1 MSVNK
6 TMHTE
11 QRSVACRCRVIVSVE
26 LNRFAWPGGFV
37 EWSASRKCLRYTGEA
52 TASENR
58 KLLGVVSHFDLEMKS
73 SQRAERRQSPDS
85 TPQRSRRAKDRRINV
100 LPLAVRAGDNACAC
114 TKPAPRAK
122 SGDVEYNLR
131 SVKPFVPIDS
141 TLPEFQRSSPMSS
154 YGDNLNILR
163 RAFPQPVSDQEHDAW
178 FVFSVLRALDRVD
191 AMKSQRPI
199 LGEPK
204 EINFAAAVEARV
216 PEAMSTVELVSRD
229 LVDHLA
235 GMFIWGHPRAQVNV
249 INPPCIPGI
258 LGTLLPAIYNPNL
271 CSEEAS
277 RGVALAEAEVVSM
290 TAELMGYDPSESGGV
305 FTFGGTGTLLY
316 AIRLGIEKALPG
328 TMQTGMSGDL
338 PVVVCSDQA
347 HYAVKTAASWL
358 GLGLNNVIP
367 IPTAPNNEIR
377 ICLLESELRR
387 LLKEGR
393 RIACIVATM
402 GTTDAFGLDSLEQI
416 HQIRDDLVR
425 EFSLDYV
432 PHLHAD
438 AVIGWAW
445 SVFRDYDFSQNA
457 LEFPDRTLRALAGT
471 NRRMRHL
478 HLADSIGVDYHKT
491 GFAPYISSAFFVKHG
506 VDLHRLSRDQ
516 STTPYLFQ
524 SGEYNPGRFTLE
536 TSRSGSGPMAALGCI
551 AVARKNRTAHLARSS
566 GDDGRDAA
574 QSSVSSAVNQRD
586 ERGEFRSS
594 DAVSRLPR

>member
-1 MSVNK
+1 MS
-6 TMHTE
+6 HY
-11 QRSVACRCRVIVSVE
+11 
-26 LNRFAWPGGFV
+26 L
-37 EWSASRKCLRYTGEA
+37 
-52 TASENR
+52 
-58 KLLGVVSHFDLEMKS
+58 
-73 SQRAERRQSPDS
+73 
-85 TPQRSRRAKDRRINV
+85 
-100 LPLAVRAGDNACAC
+100 
-114 TKPAPRAK
+114 
-122 SGDVEYNLR
+122 
-131 SVKPFVPIDS
+131 
-141 TLPEFQRSSPMSS
+141 
-154 YGDNLNILR
+154 DNLNILR

-204 EINFAAAVEARV
+204 LIDFAAAVEARI
-216 PEAMSTVELVSRD
+216 PEAMSSVELVSRD

-290 TAELMGYDPSESGGV
+290 TAELMGYDPRKSGGV

-316 AIRLGIEKALPG
+316 AIRLGIEKTIPG
-328 TMQTGMSGDL
+328 SMQAGMQGDL
-338 PVVVCSDQA
+338 PVIVCSDQA
-347 HYAVKTAASWL
+347 HYAAKTAASWL
-358 GLGLNNVIP
+358 GLGLNNVIV
-367 IPTAPNNEIR
+367 IPTASNNEIR
-377 ICLLESELRR
+377 TCLLESELRR

-393 RIACIVATM
+393 RVACVVATM

-445 SVFRDYDFSQNA
+445 SVFRDYDFGLNS

-471 NRRMRHL
+471 NRIMRYL
-478 HLADSIGVDYHKT
+478 PLADSIGVDYHKT
-491 GFAPYISSAFFVKHG
+491 GFAPYVSSAFFVKDAN
-506 VDLHRLSRDQ
+506 DLQCLSRDPR
-516 STTPYLFQ
+516 TTPYLFQ

-536 TSRSGSGPMAALGCI
+536 TSRSGSGPMAALGALQLLGKTGLRTLLGHLVTMAETLRNRLSAQPAI
-551 AVARKNRTAHLARSS
+551 SVMNSENFGPVTLFRVYPDNVDTFEFPKLEQTDARYASQLAEYNEYNRKLFKIIHAEAMSGDGVVLSMTDRFRETDYGQPVVALKSYIMSPFSDQQYVQAVIDSIERARKQIPSFPS
-566 GDDGRDAA
+566 IPRD
-574 QSSVSSAVNQRD
+574 
-586 ERGEFRSS
+586 
-594 DAVSRLPR
+594 RLRPDT

>member
-1 MSVNK
+1 M
-6 TMHTE
+6 THY
-11 QRSVACRCRVIVSVE
+11 R
-26 LNRFAWPGGFV
+26 
-37 EWSASRKCLRYTGEA
+37 
-52 TASENR
+52 
-58 KLLGVVSHFDLEMKS
+58 
-73 SQRAERRQSPDS
+73 
-85 TPQRSRRAKDRRINV
+85 
-100 LPLAVRAGDNACAC
+100 
-114 TKPAPRAK
+114 
-122 SGDVEYNLR
+122 
-131 SVKPFVPIDS
+131 
-141 TLPEFQRSSPMSS
+141 
-154 YGDNLNILR
+154 DNLSVLR

-199 LGEPK
+199 LGEPR
-204 EINFAAAVEARV
+204 EINFATATEARV

-271 CSEEAS
+271 CNEEAS

-290 TAELMGYDPSESGGV
+290 TAALMGYDPGKSSGV

-328 TMQTGMSGDL
+328 TMQTGMKGDV

-347 HYAVKTAASWL
+347 HYAASTAASWL
-358 GLGLNNVIP
+358 GLGLNNVVK

-377 ICLLESELRR
+377 TCLLETELRR

-393 RIACIVATM
+393 RIACIIATM
-402 GTTDAFGLDSLEQI
+402 GTTDAFGLDSLEQV
-416 HQIRDDLVR
+416 HEIRDNLVR

-432 PHLHAD
+432 PQLHAD

-445 SVFRDYDFSQNA
+445 SVFRDYDFSQNS

-491 GFAPYISSAFFVKHG
+491 GFAPYISSAFFVKDAR
-506 VDLHRLSRDQ
+506 DLQCLSRDQ
-516 STTPYLFQ
+516 ATTPYLFQ

-536 TSRSGSGPMAALGCI
+536 TSRSGSGPMAALG
-551 AVARKNRTAHLARSS
+551 ALQLLGKAGLRTLLGHLVTMAETLRNRLR
-566 GDDGRDAA
+566 A
-574 QSSVSSAVNQRD
+574 QSSISVMNPDNFGPVTLFRVYPDDVDTFEFPKLEQTNADYAPQLHRYNEYNRRIFQVIHAD
-586 ERGEFRSS
+586 ALRGEGVVLSMTDRFRETDYGQPVVALKSYIMSPFS
-594 DAVSRLPR
+594 DQQYVQAVIDSIERARKQVE

>member
-1 MSVNK
+1 MTK
-6 TMHTE
+6 YQDH
-11 QRSVACRCRVIVSVE
+11 
-26 LNRFAWPGGFV
+26 LNV
-37 EWSASRKCLRYTGEA
+37 
-52 TASENR
+52 
-58 KLLGVVSHFDLEMKS
+58 
-73 SQRAERRQSPDS
+73 
-85 TPQRSRRAKDRRINV
+85 
-100 LPLAVRAGDNACAC
+100 
-114 TKPAPRAK
+114 
-122 SGDVEYNLR
+122 
-131 SVKPFVPIDS
+131 
-141 TLPEFQRSSPMSS
+141 
-154 YGDNLNILR
+154 LR

-204 EINFAAAVEARV
+204 EINFAAARDARV
-216 PEAMSTVELVSRD
+216 PEAISTVELVARN

-277 RGVALAEAEVVSM
+277 RGIALAEAEVISM
-290 TAELMGYDPSESGGV
+290 TAELMGYDPELASGV

-316 AIRLGIEKALPG
+316 AIRMGIERALPG
-328 TMQTGMSGDL
+328 TMQNGMSGQL
-338 PVVVCSDQA
+338 PVIICSDQA
-347 HYAVKTAASWL
+347 HYAVQTAASWL
-358 GLGLNNVIP
+358 GLGLNNVVI

-377 ICLLESELRR
+377 TCLLETELRR

-416 HQIRDDLVR
+416 HQIREDLVR

-432 PHLHAD
+432 PLLHAD

-445 SVFRDYDFSQNA
+445 SVFRDYDFTQNA

-471 NRRMRHL
+471 NRRIRQL

-491 GFAPYISSAFFVKHG
+491 GFAPYISSAVFVQ
-506 VDLHRLSRDQ
+506 DARELQRLARDQ
-516 STTPYLFQ
+516 ATTPYLFQ

-536 TSRSGSGPMAALGCI
+536 TSRSGSGPMAALGALQLLGKTGLRTLLGHLVTMAETLRNRLRAQPFI
-551 AVARKNRTAHLARSS
+551 SVMNPENFGPVTLFRVYPDEVDTFEFPKLEQSNANSAPQLHKYNDYNRRVFQIVHAEALRGDGVVLSMTDRFRETDYGQPVVAIKSYIMSPFSDQQYVQAVIDSIERARQQIS
-566 GDDGRDAA
+566 G
-574 QSSVSSAVNQRD
+574 
-586 ERGEFRSS
+586 
-594 DAVSRLPR
+594 

>member
-1 MSVNK
+1 M
-6 TMHTE
+6 THY
-11 QRSVACRCRVIVSVE
+11 R
-26 LNRFAWPGGFV
+26 
-37 EWSASRKCLRYTGEA
+37 
-52 TASENR
+52 
-58 KLLGVVSHFDLEMKS
+58 
-73 SQRAERRQSPDS
+73 
-85 TPQRSRRAKDRRINV
+85 
-100 LPLAVRAGDNACAC
+100 
-114 TKPAPRAK
+114 
-122 SGDVEYNLR
+122 
-131 SVKPFVPIDS
+131 
-141 TLPEFQRSSPMSS
+141 
-154 YGDNLNILR
+154 DNLTILR
-163 RAFPQPVSDQEHDAW
+163 RAFPQPVSDQEHDGW

-204 EINFAAAVEARV
+204 EINFSAAVEARV
-216 PEAMSTVELVSRD
+216 PEAMSTVERVSRD
-229 LVDHLA
+229 LVDHLE

-290 TAELMGYDPSESGGV
+290 TAALMGYDPGKSSGV

-328 TMQTGMSGDL
+328 TMQTGMKGDV

-347 HYAVKTAASWL
+347 HYAASTAASWL
-358 GLGLNNVIP
+358 GLGLNNVVK

-377 ICLLESELRR
+377 TCLLETELRR

-393 RIACIVATM
+393 RIACIIATM
-402 GTTDAFGLDSLEQI
+402 GTTDAFGLDSLEQV
-416 HQIRDDLVR
+416 HEIRDNLVR

-432 PHLHAD
+432 PQLHAD

-445 SVFRDYDFSQNA
+445 SVFRDYDFSQNS

-491 GFAPYISSAFFVKHG
+491 GFAPYISSAFFVKDAR
-506 VDLHRLSRDQ
+506 DLQCLSRDQ
-516 STTPYLFQ
+516 ATTPYLFQ

-536 TSRSGSGPMAALGCI
+536 TSRSGSGPMAALG
-551 AVARKNRTAHLARSS
+551 ALQLLGKAGLRTLLGHLVTMAETLRNRLR
-566 GDDGRDAA
+566 A
-574 QSSVSSAVNQRD
+574 QSSISVMNPDNFGPVTLFRVYPDDVDTFEFPKLEQTNADYAPQLHRYNEYNRRIFQVIHAD
-586 ERGEFRSS
+586 ALRGEGVVLSMTDRFRETDYGQPVVALKSYIMSPFS
-594 DAVSRLPR
+594 DQQYVQAVIDSIERARKQVE

>member
-1 MSVNK
+1 MTNYR
-6 TMHTE
+6 E
-11 QRSVACRCRVIVSVE
+11 
-26 LNRFAWPGGFV
+26 
-37 EWSASRKCLRYTGEA
+37 
-52 TASENR
+52 
-58 KLLGVVSHFDLEMKS
+58 
-73 SQRAERRQSPDS
+73 
-85 TPQRSRRAKDRRINV
+85 
-100 LPLAVRAGDNACAC
+100 
-114 TKPAPRAK
+114 
-122 SGDVEYNLR
+122 
-131 SVKPFVPIDS
+131 
-141 TLPEFQRSSPMSS
+141 
-154 YGDNLNILR
+154 NLNILR

-204 EINFAAAVEARV
+204 EIDFAAAVKARV
-216 PEAMSTVELVSRD
+216 PEAMSTVELVSRN

-235 GMFIWGHPRAQVNV
+235 GMFIWGHPRSQVNV

-290 TAELMGYDPSESGGV
+290 TAELMGYDPTKSSGV

-316 AIRLGIEKALPG
+316 AIRMGIEKALPG
-328 TMQTGMSGDL
+328 SMHTGLQGDL

-347 HYAVKTAASWL
+347 HYAAKTAASWL
-358 GLGLNNVIP
+358 GLGVQNVVA

-377 ICLLESELRR
+377 TCLLETELRR

-393 RIACIVATM
+393 RIACVIATM

-416 HQIRDDLVR
+416 HRIRDDLVR

-445 SVFRDYDFSQNA
+445 SVFRDYDFNLNS
-457 LEFPDRTLRALAGT
+457 LGFPDRTLRALAGA
-471 NRRMRHL
+471 NRRIQHL
-478 HLADSIGVDYHKT
+478 PLADSIGVDYHKT
-491 GFAPYISSAFFVKHG
+491 GFAPYISSAFFVKDAN
-506 VDLHRLSRDQ
+506 DLQRLSRDPL
-516 STTPYLFQ
+516 TTPYLFQ

-536 TSRSGSGPMAALGCI
+536 TSRSGSGPMAALGALQLLGKTGLRTLLGHLVTMAETLRNRLSAHPAI
-551 AVARKNRTAHLARSS
+551 SVMNSENFGPVTLFRVYPDNVDTFEFPKLEQSNASYAPRLIEYNEYNRRLFKILHAEAMQGDGVVLSMTDRFRETDYGQPVVALKSYIMSPFSDQQYIQAVIDSIERARTQLQCK
-566 GDDGRDAA
+566 
-574 QSSVSSAVNQRD
+574 
-586 ERGEFRSS
+586 
-594 DAVSRLPR
+594 